1 MDAAAD
7 DTSPAPIATQPS
19 LPLPEAPRPAATD
32 GDDWGAPPRGAPRP
46 DDTLI
51 VDVGG
56 FEGPLDLLLTLAR
69 SQKVDL
75 ARISILEL
83 VDQYLAFVE
92 RVRARRLE
100 LAADHLVMAA
110 WLAYLKS
117 RLLLPAPPDDDEPTG
132 EELAAAL
139 AFRLRR
145 LEAMRDA
152 AAKLTAR
159 DRLGRDVFARGAP
172 EPTTL
177 SVRADWQA
185 SLFDLLSA
193 YASQRQ
199 RFMITS
205 VRVAARTVWNLPEA
219 REILERLIGGIAEW
233 TPIEVLL
240 GDFIA
245 PETRAT
251 VLASTFSASLE
262 LVREGRMELRQTGA
276 FAPLHARPRRR
287 ASEGDPPEPT
297 GAPEDG
303 G

>member
-1 MDAAAD
+1 MAEPGVE
-7 DTSPAPIATQPS
+7 TSTTAMETQAVRP
-19 LPLPEAPRPAATD
+19 PPAAGRRIPAS
-32 GDDWGAPPRGAPRP
+32 GDDWDSPPRDAPDP

-51 VDVGG
+51 VDVAG

-69 SQKVDL
+69 TQKVDL
-75 ARISILEL
+75 ARISILDL

-100 LAADHLVMAA
+100 LAADHPVMAA

-117 RLLLPAPPDDDEPTG
+117 RLLLPVPPQDDEPTG
-132 EELAAAL
+132 EEMAAAL

-145 LEAMRDA
+145 LEAMREA

-177 SVRADWQA
+177 TVRAEWQA
-185 SLFDLLSA
+185 GLYDLLTA
-193 YASQRQ
+193 YAAQRQ

-205 VRVAARTVWNLPEA
+205 VRVVARAVWGLQDA
-219 REILERLIGGIAEW
+219 REILERLIGRIAEW
-233 TPIEVLL
+233 TPIESLVA
-240 GDFIA
+240 DFLR
-245 PETRAT
+245 PEMRAT

-262 LVREGRMELRQTGA
+262 LVREGRMELRQTGP
-276 FAPLHARPRRR
+276 FAPLHARAR
-287 ASEGDPPEPT
+287 ASGRDDEPADT
-297 GAPEDG
+297 ATTEEDAR
-303 G
+303 